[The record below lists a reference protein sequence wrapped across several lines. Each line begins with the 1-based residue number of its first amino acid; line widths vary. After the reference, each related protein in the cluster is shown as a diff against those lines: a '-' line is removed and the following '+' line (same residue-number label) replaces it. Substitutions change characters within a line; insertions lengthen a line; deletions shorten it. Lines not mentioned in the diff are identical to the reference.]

1 METDRCN
8 SGMEWRQTGV
18 IVERSGHTGGCNSGM
33 EWRHTGDVY

>member
-18 IVERSGHTGGCNSGM
+18 IVEWSGQTGVIV
-33 EWRHTGDVY
+33 EWNGDRQV